1 MTEETVWI
9 NADPWRLEGLY
20 NGRSDGLAVLV
31 THPHPLYGGNMLNN
45 VVDSV
50 IKAYGRRGHA
60 TLRFNFR
67 GVGKSEGTYGEGVG
81 EQDDVSAAL
90 SYLIERGKHH
100 MGAVDLV
107 GYSFG
112 AWVNLL
118 GITRFS
124 AVRRLIVISPPV
136 AFLDFGLIPPSPKIE
151 LVIVG
156 TRDEFAP
163 EDQVRE
169 MFLSLNPHARLHFV
183 ANADHFYGGGTIEI
197 ERVLDHYLC
206 EAHPE
211 PARFPR
217 ADQDVAFQSI
227 SAIP

>member
-1 MTEETVWI
+1 MAEETVWI

-20 NGRSDGLAVLV
+20 NGRSGGRAALV

-90 SYLIERGKHH
+90 SYLAERGNNRV
-100 MGAVDLV
+100 GGVDLV

-118 GITRFS
+118 GLARFS
-124 AVRRLIVISPPV
+124 AADRLIVISPPV
-136 AFLDFGLIPPSPKIE
+136 AFLDFGLISPSTKIE
-151 LVIVG
+151 LVIAG

-163 EDQVRE
+163 EAQVRE
-169 MFLSLNPHARLHFV
+169 MFGSLNPRARLHFV
-183 ANADHFYGGGTIEI
+183 ANADHFYGGAIVEI
-197 ERVLDHYLC
+197 EKVLDHYLSDPL
-206 EAHPE
+206 H
-211 PARFPR
+211 
-217 ADQDVAFQSI
+217 
-227 SAIP
+227 